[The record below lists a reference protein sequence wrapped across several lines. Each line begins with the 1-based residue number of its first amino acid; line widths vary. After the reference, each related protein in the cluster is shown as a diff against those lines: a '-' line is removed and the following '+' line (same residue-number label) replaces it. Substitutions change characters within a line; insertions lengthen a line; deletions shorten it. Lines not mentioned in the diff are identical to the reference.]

1 MECNGQWEWTT
12 PIGLVECVLC
22 GRIAEY
28 TDPVVNSEPHEH
40 PAPEVIE

>member
-22 GRIAEY
+22 ERIAEH
-28 TDPVVNSEPHEH
+28 TDSVVSSEPHEH
-40 PAPEVIE
+40 PAPEVVE